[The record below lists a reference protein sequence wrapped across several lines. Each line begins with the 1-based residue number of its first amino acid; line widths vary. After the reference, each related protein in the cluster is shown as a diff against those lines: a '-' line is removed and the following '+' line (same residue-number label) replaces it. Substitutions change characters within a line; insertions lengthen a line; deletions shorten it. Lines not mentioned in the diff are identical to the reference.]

1 MDEAK
6 SILLDAADFIGWDEE
21 DMLDVVCDFI
31 NERGNIEIREL
42 RQYVKEVIE
51 DELSDEFENE
61 LEEDEEDDDQEED

>member
-6 SILLDAADFIGWDEE
+6 SILLDAADFIGWDED

-31 NERGNIEIREL
+31 NERGLVVEL
-42 RQYVKEVIE
+42 KHYIKEEIE

-61 LEEDEEDDDQEED
+61 IEDMEDEDEEGDEE